1 MLSRMTKINSYKDL
15 RVWQQG
21 MDVVDLCFDIIDVL
35 PTKYCFIFCN
45 QLLRAAISIPA
56 NISEGTRRPRK
67 AYLNHLSIALGSEG
81 ELETLLEIIRRRKL
95 APPKLLAD
103 AIASTESAGRMLH
116 ALVRSLEQ

>member
-1 MLSRMTKINSYKDL
+1 MRLAMLSRMTKINSYKDL

-45 QLLRAAISIPA
+45 QLLRA
-56 NISEGTRRPRK
+56 
-67 AYLNHLSIALGSEG
+67 
-81 ELETLLEIIRRRKL
+81 
-95 APPKLLAD
+95 
-103 AIASTESAGRMLH
+103 ESAGRMLH